1 MPRTR
6 FFPVAY
12 KSIRVYFRRAASKI
26 TPHGIF
32 IFYANLNLNDA
43 QVKSAPERLACFST
57 PFFSNR
63 YSRFRSTILF
73 TRLYFTIR
81 KKRRKKRYF
90 VAFLYKI
97 PLRNGGSYV
106 QFLSRRRQRTGS
118 SFHYETYLVR
128 VNPLNTIS
136 ENYVHQYLT

>member
-81 KKRRKKRYF
+81 NEERNVISSRFSIKFRY
-90 VAFLYKI
+90 VTAVLTSNSFLEEDREQD
-97 PLRNGGSYV
+97 L
-106 QFLSRRRQRTGS
+106 LSITK
-118 SFHYETYLVR
+118 LI
-128 VNPLNTIS
+128 LS
-136 ENYVHQYLT
+136 E

>member
-32 IFYANLNLNDA
+32 IFYANLNSNDA
-43 QVKSAPERLACFST
+43 LRSRVHLSVSLVFQPLFFFFNRGSKHNFVTYISRCERNVISSF
-57 PFFSNR
+57 
-63 YSRFRSTILF
+63 
-73 TRLYFTIR
+73 
-81 KKRRKKRYF
+81 
-90 VAFLYKI
+90 FLYKI
-97 PLRNGGSYV
+97 PLHNDGSYV
-106 QFLSRRRQRTGS
+106 RFLSRRRQRTGS

-128 VNPLNTIS
+128 VNSLNTIS
-136 ENYVHQYLT
+136 ENYVHRYLF